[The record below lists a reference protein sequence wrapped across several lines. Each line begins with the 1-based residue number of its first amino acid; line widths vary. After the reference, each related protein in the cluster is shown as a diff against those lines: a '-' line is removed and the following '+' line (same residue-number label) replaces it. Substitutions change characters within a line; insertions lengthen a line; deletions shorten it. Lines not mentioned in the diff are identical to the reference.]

1 MKVALTD
8 EVCDGLESLL
18 LTHDE
23 ANLLLFAVTHEL
35 GVADAAL
42 LPLLVA
48 PAEKLGPDLHDALEV
63 LLSALSCY
71 RRDVNLCQT
80 KTVESTSHETR
91 D

>member
-35 GVADAAL
+35 GVANTTL
-42 LPLLVA
+42 LPLLVS
-48 PAEKLGPDLHDALEV
+48 PAEKLGSDLHDALEV
-63 LLSALSCY
+63 LLTSL
-71 RRDVNLCQT
+71 RLNGRDVNLQT
-80 KTVESTSHETR
+80 YIA
-91 D
+91 